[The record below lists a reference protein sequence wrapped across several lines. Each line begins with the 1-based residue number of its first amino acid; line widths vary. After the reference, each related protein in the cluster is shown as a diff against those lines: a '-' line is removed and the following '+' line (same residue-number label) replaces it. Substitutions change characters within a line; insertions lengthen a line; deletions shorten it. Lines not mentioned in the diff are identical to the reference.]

1 MRGGRC
7 DTAFLRA
14 YGKHYG
20 ALPQDPRGPRDLVNT
35 GAGEVAPLMPRGY
48 VPVYGAKEN
57 VA

>member
-7 DTAFLRA
+7 EPAFLRA
-14 YGKHYG
+14 YGKHYD
-20 ALPQDPRGPRDLVNT
+20 ALPRGPRDLVNT
-35 GAGEVAPLMPRGY
+35 GAGEVVPLMPRGY